1 MKRFYYGLEDI
12 CPECGHLM
20 SKKPG
25 DCPFCGRNLQ
35 DDSFSDFEM
44 HSYDNRF
51 TGQRLS
57 KKLGGNGWQI
67 TTA

>member
-1 MKRFYYGLEDI
+1 MKYHYSGMEDI

-25 DCPFCGRNLQ
+25 DCPFCGSNGQ

-44 HSYDNRF
+44 HSYENRF
-51 TGQRLS
+51 TCQRLS
-57 KKLGGNGWQI
+57 KELGGSGWQI
-67 TTA
+67 AIA